1 MSAIPQIEINAE
13 VLSSHSPSEG
23 FLKNFEDSE
32 EYKQQKNKESS
43 HDNFMLLRTG
53 KWFKEEH
60 HRFLSAC
67 EKFGSNWVEVKNT
80 KIRSRGN

>member
-1 MSAIPQIEINAE
+1 MSAIPKIDINAE
-13 VLSSHSPSEG
+13 VLSSHSPKEG

-32 EYKQQKNKESS
+32 EYKQQINKESS
-43 HDNFMLLRTG
+43 NDNFVLLRTG

-80 KIRSRGN
+80 KSRFREN